1 MIFETRH
8 SVPSIKMI
16 NDEKKSVKCLELES
30 RRKRE
35 TSSTFFSFCQN
46 QISLIFLQLKLKEDF
61 FYFRYFVQM
70 ADGTAKREKRWM
82 NLAFSEIPIIKFF
95 LLKRQKT
102 KC

>member
-30 RRKRE
+30 RRK

-46 QISLIFLQLKLKEDF
+46 QISLQLKVEL
-61 FYFRYFVQM
+61 FYLRYFVQM
-70 ADGTAKREKRWM
+70 ADGTAKRGKRWM
-82 NLAFSEIPIIKFF
+82 NLAFSEIPIIENYKE
-95 LLKRQKT
+95 LKK
-102 KC
+102 KN